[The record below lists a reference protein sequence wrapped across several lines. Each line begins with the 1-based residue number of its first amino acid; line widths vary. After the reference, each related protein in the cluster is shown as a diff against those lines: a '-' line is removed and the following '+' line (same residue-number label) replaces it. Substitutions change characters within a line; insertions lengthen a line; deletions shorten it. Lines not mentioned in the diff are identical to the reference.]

1 MRWGGVIIFCYVIY
15 HLLDLT
21 FGRVHPSFVAGDV
34 YHNVVASLRRWPVS
48 LAYIVAVAAVGLH
61 VDHGLWSACQTLG
74 PNRSPTAGWRRG
86 LAGAPARLITPGHLP
101 IPPPLLRRVVRLAL
115 SS

>member
-1 MRWGGVIIFCYVIY
+1 MGWGGVIIFCYVIY

-21 FGRVHPSFVAGDV
+21 FGRTNPSFVAGDP

-61 VDHGLWSACQTLG
+61 IDHGLWSACQTLG
-74 PNRSPTAGWRRG
+74 LNRSPPPRLRPG
-86 LAGAPARLITPGHLP
+86 LAGAPAGLLTAGYTAM
-101 IPPPLLRRVVRLAL
+101 PPAGL
-115 SS
+115 